1 MGGRQ
6 DSLGSPAPAL
16 ERRSIPSLQNS
27 LRPQA
32 RGKFLFLGEEKLY
45 VRGVTYGPF
54 RPGQDGTEY
63 PNPARVAQDFEAM
76 VAAGINAIRTYS
88 VPPSWLLDAA
98 QRANLRVMVGLPWEQ
113 HVAFLDD
120 SRTARAIEAR
130 VREAV
135 RKCAGHPAVLCYAV
149 GNEIPAGIVR
159 WLGRRRVEKFIEKL
173 FQVAKAEDPEA
184 LVTYVN
190 FPTTEF
196 LELPFLDF
204 FCFNVY
210 LESQDAFE
218 AYLARLQTLAGD
230 RPLLL
235 AEIGLDSRR
244 NGEQGQA
251 ASLAW
256 QVRSAFAG
264 GCAGTFVFSWT
275 DEWHRG
281 GCEIED
287 WDFGL
292 TRRDRSP
299 KLALEIMRQVFAKVP
314 FSTNTNWPRISVIVC
329 TYNGSRKW
337 LAECFRHLKKIDY
350 PNYEV
355 IVVDDGSTDRFTDCA
370 RDYGFRLIRTP
381 NLGLGNARN
390 TGLSA
395 ATGEIVAY
403 IDDDAYPDPDWL
415 KYLATTFLHSDFVGV
430 GGPNLP
436 PCGDGWVAECVANSP
451 GGPIHVMLTDRQAE
465 HIPGCNMAYRK
476 SALLE
481 IGGFDERFRVA
492 GDDVDV
498 CWSLQK
504 RNWKL
509 GFSPAAV
516 VWHHRRNSVR
526 TYLKQQKGYGRAEAL
541 LEKKWPEKYNS
552 AGHVSWAGRVYGNGF
567 FTILPSVG
575 RIYQGIWGTAPFQRL
590 YASPPGLFSSL
601 ILMPEWFLIVGL
613 LALLTGLGYSWK
625 PLLLVAPLLLFA
637 LGAPVAHAIAS
648 GIGICPSGPTRNF
661 LGKVHLIGVTTL
673 LHLLQPLARLFGRV
687 RWGLTPWR
695 WVKTGSPSFPRADSI
710 VLWSEVWHAAQDRLE
725 DVESALKQ
733 LAGVVRRGGDFD
745 NWDLEIRSGLLG
757 SARLRMVAEEHGQGK
772 QLVRW
777 TVSPK
782 CSGTGLVVLSTLI
795 AISVGAG
802 IAYAWTACT
811 TVAIMGL
818 LLGLSVLQECEAATA
833 LALRAI
839 QEREVEQSSVQLVSG
854 KFRGTTREVPQSI
867 AGCVPIMRPIAE
879 RKD

>member
-1 MGGRQ
+1 M
-6 DSLGSPAPAL
+6 
-16 ERRSIPSLQNS
+16 
-27 LRPQA
+27 
-32 RGKFLFLGEEKLY
+32 RGKFLFIGEEKLY

-63 PNPARVAQDFEAM
+63 PNPARVAQDLEAI
-76 VAAGINAIRTYS
+76 AAIGINTIRTYN
-88 VPPSWLLDAA
+88 VPPRWFLDAA
-98 QRANLRVMVGLPWEQ
+98 QCAHLRVMVGLPWEQ

-130 VREAV
+130 LREAV

-159 WLGRRRVEKFIEKL
+159 WLGRRRVERFIEKL
-173 FQVAKAEDPEA
+173 YRAAKAEDPEA

-204 FCFNVY
+204 FSFNVY
-210 LESQDAFE
+210 LESRSAFE

-244 NGEQGQA
+244 HGEQAQA
-251 ASLAW
+251 ASIAW
-256 QVRSAFAG
+256 QARSAFAS
-264 GCAGTFVFSWT
+264 GCAGAFVFSWT

-281 GCEIED
+281 GYEIED
-287 WDFGL
+287 WNFGL

-299 KLALEIMRQVFAKVP
+299 KLALDIMRQVFAEIP

-329 TYNGSRKW
+329 TYNGSHKW

-370 RDYGFRLIRTP
+370 RDYGFRLIRTT

-415 KYLATTFLHSDFVGV
+415 KYVAATFLHTDFVGV

-526 TYLKQQKGYGRAEAL
+526 TYLGRSPTREKVAREIQLGWSRILGRQSVWQRFLHSSSSWRPNIPRNLGDCAL
-541 LEKKWPEKYNS
+541 P
-552 AGHVSWAGRVYGNGF
+552 
-567 FTILPSVG
+567 
-575 RIYQGIWGTAPFQRL
+575 
-590 YASPPGLFSSL
+590 
-601 ILMPEWFLIVGL
+601 
-613 LALLTGLGYSWK
+613 
-625 PLLLVAPLLLFA
+625 APLCVPA
-637 LGAPVAHAIAS
+637 R
-648 GIGICPSGPTRNF
+648 IG
-661 LGKVHLIGVTTL
+661 
-673 LHLLQPLARLFGRV
+673 
-687 RWGLTPWR
+687 
-695 WVKTGSPSFPRADSI
+695 
-710 VLWSEVWHAAQDRLE
+710 
-725 DVESALKQ
+725 
-733 LAGVVRRGGDFD
+733 
-745 NWDLEIRSGLLG
+745 
-757 SARLRMVAEEHGQGK
+757 
-772 QLVRW
+772 
-777 TVSPK
+777 
-782 CSGTGLVVLSTLI
+782 
-795 AISVGAG
+795 
-802 IAYAWTACT
+802 
-811 TVAIMGL
+811 
-818 LLGLSVLQECEAATA
+818 
-833 LALRAI
+833 
-839 QEREVEQSSVQLVSG
+839 LVSG
-854 KFRGTTREVPQSI
+854 FD
-867 AGCVPIMRPIAE
+867 A
-879 RKD
+879 